1 MATYIILIA
10 VLAVSLA
17 VLIWR
22 DGREVGREQQW
33 VQLEKHLDEFRS
45 NVRVQERRRLE
56 REMFSD

>member
-10 VLAVSLA
+10 VLAVALA
-17 VLIWR
+17 VLIWC

-56 REMFSD
+56 RETFSD

>member
-10 VLAVSLA
+10 VLAVALA

>member
-10 VLAVSLA
+10 VLAVALA

-22 DGREVGREQQW
+22 DGREVGREEQW

-45 NVRVQERRRLE
+45 NVRVQERRRLK

>member
-1 MATYIILIA
+1 VATYIILIA
-10 VLAVSLA
+10 VLAVALA

-56 REMFSD
+56 RETFND

>member
-1 MATYIILIA
+1 MATYIILT
-10 VLAVSLA
+10 VTLAVALA
-17 VLIWR
+17 VFIWR
-22 DGREVGREQQW
+22 DGREVGREEQW

>member
-1 MATYIILIA
+1 VATYIILIA
-10 VLAVSLA
+10 VLAVALA

-22 DGREVGREQQW
+22 DGREVGREQKW

-56 REMFSD
+56 RETFND